1 MYLPHLT
8 LTLHVINLFQHST
21 QNFEKCFPLNT
32 RVNINTM
39 PINKFMTPDLL
50 KLRAKN
56 LRLLKRYRLSPST
69 TNKENSRIYRN
80 FYNGEIRKGKLKY
93 YKDLF
98 AASGSD
104 SKVIWNIIN
113 QLMNKK
119 PKSSGVDSLNVD
131 GVHITDEQ
139 LIADKFNLHFASI
152 GQKVADELP
161 TASQDFRDF
170 LPEPEPNDLVFE
182 PLQPFQ
188 LVQAINLLKAKKS
201 LDINGYSSFLIQK
214 VATEISHPFTHVY
227 NLSIRNGVFPH
238 SLKISK
244 CTPIFKNG
252 DKLDTNNYRGISL
265 VNVFSKVFEKLI
277 SDRLVS
283 FLSENGFFNPLQF
296 GFLKGRSTS
305 QAILQV
311 INNITS
317 AINEREYVLAIFL
330 DIRKA
335 FDSVDHE
342 ILLAKLENAGV
353 RGRALLWFRS
363 FISNRSQR
371 VKIGN
376 TLSSNL
382 LSLAIGVLQGSILG
396 VILFL
401 LFINDIQG
409 AALQLLKIFFADDI
423 TALIS
428 SSNLI
433 DLINN
438 ANIQLKSLVQWYSAS
453 RLSIH
458 PLKSKAILF
467 KDNYSVNID
476 LSPQN
481 GGLYLPVFLDFNTS
495 NPSAE
500 DLALNLLTDITKIKP
515 LNLIPNNDESFVK
528 SLGILLDSKLKFTEH
543 VSGLHGKMAR
553 AIFSINQIK
562 NFLGKDLLKNVY
574 YAHFHSHLNFISTLL
589 SCISSKQFKS
599 LAALQRRVIRILAGA
614 AYNADTIELFYDL
627 NILPLEQLIIYN
639 ISCIMYDYNY
649 GNLPE
654 SFIGTWIRNNEYH
667 NIDRELRNA
676 NDLRIQPINFLYLA
690 DHPLINFPK
699 VWNSL
704 SNDLKTTAPKGAFK
718 SKLKSFLFQNL
729 LDTLP

>member
-1 MYLPHLT
+1 
-8 LTLHVINLFQHST
+8 
-21 QNFEKCFPLNT
+21 
-32 RVNINTM
+32 
-39 PINKFMTPDLL
+39 
-50 KLRAKN
+50 
-56 LRLLKRYRLSPST
+56 
-69 TNKENSRIYRN
+69 
-80 FYNGEIRKGKLKY
+80 
-93 YKDLF
+93 
-98 AASGSD
+98 
-104 SKVIWNIIN
+104 
-113 QLMNKK
+113 
-119 PKSSGVDSLNVD
+119 
-131 GVHITDEQ
+131 
-139 LIADKFNLHFASI
+139 
-152 GQKVADELP
+152 
-161 TASQDFRDF
+161 
-170 LPEPEPNDLVFE
+170 
-182 PLQPFQ
+182 
-188 LVQAINLLKAKKS
+188 
-201 LDINGYSSFLIQK
+201 
-214 VATEISHPFTHVY
+214 
-227 NLSIRNGVFPH
+227 
-238 SLKISK
+238 
-244 CTPIFKNG
+244 
-252 DKLDTNNYRGISL
+252 
-265 VNVFSKVFEKLI
+265 
-277 SDRLVS
+277 
-283 FLSENGFFNPLQF
+283 
-296 GFLKGRSTS
+296 
-305 QAILQV
+305 
-311 INNITS
+311 
-317 AINEREYVLAIFL
+317 
-330 DIRKA
+330 
-335 FDSVDHE
+335 
-342 ILLAKLENAGV
+342 
-353 RGRALLWFRS
+353 
-363 FISNRSQR
+363 
-371 VKIGN
+371 
-376 TLSSNL
+376 
-382 LSLAIGVLQGSILG
+382 
-396 VILFL
+396 
-401 LFINDIQG
+401 
-409 AALQLLKIFFADDI
+409 
-423 TALIS
+423 
-428 SSNLI
+428 
-433 DLINN
+433 
-438 ANIQLKSLVQWYSAS
+438 LVQWYSAS

-467 KDNYSVNID
+467 KDNYSVNIN

-543 VSGLHGKMAR
+543 VSRLHGKMAR